1 MPHLTLEYTRN
12 LTGFEP
18 AVALAAINAAAF
30 DSGLFGEPDIKSRAV
45 GLDCFQIGVLPA
57 ARGFIHIRIALL
69 AGRSGEERQ
78 RLAEAVLAAL
88 NVTVNREKSM
98 EIQISVET
106 VDLDRA
112 SYAKA
117 VIDG

>member
-1 MPHLTLEYTRN
+1 MPHLTIEYTRN
-12 LTGFEP
+12 LTGFDP
-18 AVALAAINAAAF
+18 AQALAAINEAAF

-45 GLDCFQIGVLPA
+45 GIDCFQIGVLPA
-57 ARGFIHIRIALL
+57 TRGFVHLRIAML

-78 RLAEAVLAAL
+78 QLAEATLTAL
-88 NVTVNREKSM
+88 KATVNLEKGM
-98 EIQISVET
+98 KIQISVET
-106 VDLDRA
+106 VDLDRD